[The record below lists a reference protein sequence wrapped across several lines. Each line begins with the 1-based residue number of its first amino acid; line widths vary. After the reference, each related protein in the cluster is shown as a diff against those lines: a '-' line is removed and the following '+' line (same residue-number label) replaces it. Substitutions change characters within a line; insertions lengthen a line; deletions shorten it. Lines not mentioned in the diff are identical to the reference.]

1 MNSRRNQGGYLLV
14 TVVVTLFMIASIA
27 VLLSHD
33 SAISANTSSKEL
45 ESSRAEYVAAAGM
58 QHALWR
64 AQNNA
69 CIGDVTIPDTA
80 LGADTYNAS
89 MTGAA
94 AGTLVTVSADQDAWI
109 RSDDVTRNNGTTAG
123 NHVRNEAA
131 GTEQVLTR
139 FDISSIAA
147 KAQISSAIAWFHL
160 KAGKTHPQGPIN
172 VHEITADW
180 TETGVTWESFAGR
193 HRGARIAML
202 PAQDAGDVWVA
213 INLAG
218 VVQSWV
224 NGRPNYGILF
234 DTQAE
239 GIHTEYT
246 AREDGT
252 NPPRLEVVIGSGQA
266 SPVTIKAK
274 AKLDNGVLRDAKDR
288 LASAYQPPS
297 TTMLQLGTDPGA
309 DAMLDSFYERNYG
322 GSDYIQINADPGF
335 TQRPV
340 LRFDLGG
347 IPAGA
352 RVVSAI
358 LEMRLLSLSVPGTA
372 TAHELTRSFVEGT
385 KAGGGTADGATWG
398 TYDGTGT
405 WANAG
410 GDFSPAVA
418 DETTISSTD
427 TWVSW
432 DISGLVQ
439 KWMAG
444 EPNYGLL
451 LQGANGLDK
460 AKFASREEADPA
472 LRPKLT
478 ISYACECGN
487 ACMAPRGSGN
497 ILMVVRNAT
506 NMWYYDSQ
514 KKAILESWG
523 YTVNIIDDDASQAD
537 YDAGVAA
544 NDVAYISEPSQEASL
559 STKLSDAPIGVV
571 SDEGR
576 MNDEL
581 GMAQFFATPVLG
593 KAINVSDTSH
603 YITSVFPGGPLDIYT
618 ADMEGLTVSGNV
630 SPNLQTLAD
639 WGGAGSLV
647 LLDAG
652 MQAESGGTVAGRR
665 VMLPFGRQV
674 DSNVNWERLNSN
686 GLLIAQRAIE
696 WAIGVGG
703 DKGKN
708 VLLVV
713 GDAGSPLTSETDRK
727 SLIESWGYEV
737 TLISDHALQAE
748 FDAALADVD
757 VAYIA
762 GSGSSTAVGTKLT
775 AATIGVLSEDMGLV
789 DELGIAQ
796 PSFLKRNSQS
806 IDIFDNTHYV
816 TSGFSLGTLQL
827 YSYVPEI
834 WTVTG
839 LYAPGLQILAGTEAS
854 GSSFPP
860 GLAFL
865 EADAELWGG
874 GFAAGRR
881 VQVPWAQGSFDIN
894 ALNAD
899 GKTIMRRAIEWGAGA
914 GCGKFVPLLFVVS
927 DDVSPTSNEVD
938 RQTLFESWCYAVT
951 LLDDSDSQANF
962 DSATAANDVAFVS
975 SSIGGGALADKL
987 TGSTIPIVNE
997 FYGKLD
1003 NFGFSSS
1010 TSTTISSDIFTAT
1023 DAGHYITEPNAGA
1036 AVTVFDS
1043 ALSMPVPGGTLA
1055 PGLQNIAEV
1064 SGTPALA
1071 ALESGGLRYDGNPA
1085 PARRVHLPLGNADDT
1100 QITDDGKTLMRRAI
1114 EWAADGAGGRIAH
1127 WKLDETS
1134 DFTAVDSIGGND
1146 GTLQYGPAWTTG
1158 QVDGGLDFDGVDDI
1172 INVGA
1177 PATLDDIF
1185 NGGGTVT
1192 AWIYPRGW
1200 GANDSGRVVD
1210 KWNNNTNGWL
1220 FTLYGGNQSLMVQ
1233 RGFSGAFGNWH
1244 TPAGSID
1251 LDSWQ
1256 HVAVVYD
1263 DSSDAND
1270 PALFINGVPQ
1280 TVTEWYTPS
1289 GTPGSDAG
1297 IVLNIGDRTVGS
1309 TRRTFDGILDD
1320 VRIYDRILDLPEIAA
1335 LAAEGGGGGGGG
1347 GGGSCNGP
1355 FGDTFDAVNY
1365 GGGTAN
1371 WATNWQETGEST
1383 SPSGGDIRIAN
1394 DIGNYQLLVRDDGQ
1408 TVWREAELSSGT
1420 SATLS
1425 FDYRRQNLSGTGDYV
1440 AVEVSY
1446 DGGTNWAELAR
1457 FTGTATDSSYT
1468 NTSYPLD
1475 AGQLS
1480 TNTRI
1485 RFRTPNS
1492 GMSNSNMVW
1501 FDNVEIACTP

>member
-109 RSDDVTRNNGTTAG
+109 RSDDVTRNNGTTAW

-288 LASAYQPPS
+288 LTSAYQPPS

-460 AKFASREEADPA
+460 AKFASREDADPA
-472 LRPKLT
+472 LHPKLT

-497 ILMVVRNAT
+497 ILMVVRDAT
-506 NMWYYDSQ
+506 NMWYYDIQ
-514 KKAILESWG
+514 KKGILESWG

-544 NDVAYISEPSQEASL
+544 NDVAYVSEPMQEASL
-559 STKLSDAPIGVV
+559 NTKLSSASIGVV

-576 MNDEL
+576 MNDEF
-581 GMAQFFATPVLG
+581 GIAASYATPVLG
-593 KAINVSDTSH
+593 REINVSDTSH
-603 YITSVFPGGPLDIYT
+603 YITSVFPAGAVEIYS
-618 ADMEGLTVSGNV
+618 ADMEGLTVSGSV
-630 SPNLQTLAD
+630 SPDLQALAD
-639 WGGAGSLV
+639 WGGATSLAA
-647 LLDAG
+647 LEAG
-652 MQAESGGTVAGRR
+652 AQTVGGGNSPGRR

-674 DSNVNWERLNSN
+674 DSNVNWDRLNSN
-686 GLLIAQRAIE
+686 GRLIAQRAIE
-696 WAIGVGG
+696 WAMGA
-703 DKGKN
+703 DKGSSGKI
-708 VLLVV
+708 LLVV
-713 GDAGSPLTSETDRK
+713 GNAGAPVQKDTDRRD
-727 SLIESWGYEV
+727 LFESWGYSV
-737 TLISDHALQAE
+737 TLIDDGASQADLNE
-748 FDAALADVD
+748 AAAENDV
-757 VAYIA
+757 V
-762 GSGSSTAVGTKLT
+762 
-775 AATIGVLSEDMGLV
+775 
-789 DELGIAQ
+789 
-796 PSFLKRNSQS
+796 
-806 IDIFDNTHYV
+806 YV
-816 TSGFSLGTLQL
+816 T
-827 YSYVPEI
+827 
-834 WTVTG
+834 
-839 LYAPGLQILAGTEAS
+839 A
-854 GSSFPP
+854 
-860 GLAFL
+860 
-865 EADAELWGG
+865 
-874 GFAAGRR
+874 
-881 VQVPWAQGSFDIN
+881 
-894 ALNAD
+894 
-899 GKTIMRRAIEWGAGA
+899 
-914 GCGKFVPLLFVVS
+914 
-927 DDVSPTSNEVD
+927 
-938 RQTLFESWCYAVT
+938 
-951 LLDDSDSQANF
+951 
-962 DSATAANDVAFVS
+962 
-975 SSIGGGALADKL
+975 SIGGGALADKL
-987 TGSTIPIVNE
+987 TGSPTPIVNE

-1003 NFGFSSS
+1003 NFGFSSN
-1010 TSTTISSDIFTAT
+1010 TGNTVTANLFTTTNAAHFISEPFGGAGVTQFTAN
-1023 DAGHYITEPNAGA
+1023 IT
-1036 AVTVFDS
+1036 
-1043 ALSMPVPGGTLA
+1043 MPVVSGTLA
-1055 PGLQNIAEV
+1055 PGLQSAAEL
-1064 SGTPALA
+1064 GTLTWALPT
-1071 ALESGGLRYDGNPA
+1071 LETGAERWDGQPA
-1085 PARRVHLPLGNADDT
+1085 PARRVHLPFGAADISQLT
-1100 QITDDGKTLMRRAI
+1100 ADGQTLMKRSI
-1114 EWAADGAGGRIAH
+1114 EWAGGAGPQYLPIAH
-1127 WKLDETS
+1127 WKLD
-1134 DFTAVDSIGGND
+1134 DGMGLIAFDSVGGHD
-1146 GTLQYGPAWTTG
+1146 GTLTNGPVWVAG
-1158 QVDGGLDFDGVDDI
+1158 QLGDALQFDGDNDYVEVPHDD
-1172 INVGA
+1172 
-1177 PATLDDIF
+1177 TLSLTQGMTF
-1185 NGGGTVT
+1185 S
-1192 AWIYPRGW
+1192 AWINAQTLG
-1200 GANDSGRVVD
+1200 SGYMAILSKD
-1210 KWNNNTNGWL
+1210 DPGD
-1220 FTLYGGNQSLMVQ
+1220 GQSNYWFGSRQGEIVF
-1233 RGFSGAFGNWH
+1233 GFWASGAFRTVQSSGLALQADTWYHLTTSFDNTTDQVLLYLDGSLVH
-1244 TPAGSID
+1244 TASLTFEPTAET
-1251 LDSWQ
+1251 
-1256 HVAVVYD
+1256 AVVLIGT
-1263 DSSDAND
+1263 SVDAED
-1270 PALFINGVPQ
+1270 
-1280 TVTEWYTPS
+1280 WD
-1289 GTPGSDAG
+1289 GS
-1297 IVLNIGDRTVGS
+1297 
-1309 TRRTFDGILDD
+1309 LDD
-1320 VRIYDRILDLPEIAA
+1320 VRIYDRILSDSEIEDLFAAGGGGLSGAFLDEFNAISYDGNDGTLDWSNEWQETGESDGPGGGDFRVLSNSWCESGNCLQIREDRASTRRLSREADLAGASSATLSLNYRRRHVGIPVGGMITLEISDDGGANFAPLTVYQMDTQDASQQTDIIDVTPYISSNTLLRFSTSNDLFETA
-1335 LAAEGGGGGGGG
+1335 LYVDNVLIDTTGGGGGGG
-1347 GGGSCNGP
+1347 GGGSGVC
-1355 FGDTFDAVNY
+1355 FADDF
-1365 GGGTAN
+1365 
-1371 WATNWQETGEST
+1371 ESN
-1383 SPSGGDIRIAN
+1383 S
-1394 DIGNYQLLVRDDGQ
+1394 Y
-1408 TVWREAELSSGT
+1408 SGT
-1420 SATLS
+1420 SGSIDWLTSWVEFGDDNSSSSGDERVQSESGDLALRVRDNDNSGEGVYRDVDLSGFSAATLTLE
-1425 FDYRRQNLSGTGDYV
+1425 YRRHNLDTESDWVAMQVSSDAGETWSLLGEFHGPGSDDNYQTYSHVIGTP
-1440 AVEVSY
+1440 
-1446 DGGTNWAELAR
+1446 L
-1457 FTGTATDSSYT
+1457 TATS
-1468 NTSYPLD
+1468 
-1475 AGQLS
+1475 
-1480 TNTRI
+1480 RI
-1485 RFRTPNS
+1485 RLITS
-1492 GMSNSNMVW
+1492 STMGGQDVVY
-1501 FDNVEIACTP
+1501 FDNIEICDE